1 MGRPPLGPKK
11 KSRTIG
17 VHVTQDQYE
26 LIRQQGVPGVWARR
40 VVLDALNE
48 AIAPRSK
55 ARTRP
60 KQEIQLPPAPEPSTV
75 PPPDDNAP
83 TQHRHKR
90 ERVGD
95 KWVKGTNVGEYHCAS
110 CGVPMGVFQ

>member
-17 VHVTQDQYE
+17 VHVTQDQHE
-26 LIRQQGVPGVWARR
+26 LISQLGVPGVWARR

-48 AIAPRSK
+48 AIAPRS
-55 ARTRP
+55 RTRTKP
-60 KQEIQLPPAPEPSTV
+60 VRDNQPPPAPQPSTV
-75 PPPDDNAP
+75 SPGDD
-83 TQHRHKR
+83 TTHRHKR

-95 KWVKGTNVGEYHCAS
+95 KWVKGTNVGEYRCAT
-110 CGVPMGVFQ
+110 CKVEMGIFQ

>member
-17 VHVTQDQYE
+17 VHVTQDQHD
-26 LIRQQGVPGVWARR
+26 LISQLGVPGVWARR

-48 AIAPRSK
+48 AIAPRTK
-55 ARTRP
+55 ARTKP
-60 KQEIQLPPAPEPSTV
+60 KQEPQLPPAPEPSTV
-75 PPPDDNAP
+75 PPGDDIP
-83 TQHRHKR
+83 HRHKR
-90 ERVGD
+90 ERVAD
-95 KWVKGTNVGEYHCAS
+95 KWVKGTNVGEYRCAT

>member
-17 VHVTQDQYE
+17 VHVTQDQHD
-26 LIRQQGVPGVWARR
+26 LISQLGVPGVWARR

-55 ARTRP
+55 ARTRR
-60 KQEIQLPPAPEPSTV
+60 KQLPPAPEPSTV

-83 TQHRHKR
+83 TQHRHQR

-95 KWVKGTNVGEYHCAS
+95 KWVKGTNVGEYRCAG
-110 CGVPMGVFQ
+110 CGVEMGVLQ